1 MLLLLLLLLLL
12 MPFPLPA
19 RIRVCENSRPR
30 PIRIPCEVVMLSIIA
45 CAVDLS
51 QSLSFHPID
60 VAKLEGV
67 LGSIRK
73 VSEVGIADTVQ
84 VEELDYLHGECC
96 LALGKIGG
104 DDRLGLRW
112 GWSLEGKYRRLRG
125 SWWNL
130 DRYLWWRVLHMN
142 DRGGRLD
149 GHRHRWRLLERW
161 ERRRR
166 FFCGKLG
173 RYYRWRLGVWGAL
186 VGRRGYDGRRHRGLW
201 GRFGRHQLLHIKT
214 RRESLDR
221 YDRCAR
227 QGRRTWGRTWRLP
240 EGRRGHWGRTSRRW
254 WGLR

>member
-1 MLLLLLLLLLL
+1 
-12 MPFPLPA
+12 
-19 RIRVCENSRPR
+19 
-30 PIRIPCEVVMLSIIA
+30 MLSIIA

-51 QSLSFHPID
+51 QSLSFRPID
-60 VAKLEGV
+60 VAKLEGM

-104 DDRLGLRW
+104 DDHLGLRW
-112 GWSLEGKYRRLRG
+112 GWSLEGNYWRLRG
-125 SWWNL
+125 SWW
-130 DRYLWWRVLHMN
+130 
-142 DRGGRLD
+142 
-149 GHRHRWRLLERW
+149 

-166 FFCGKLG
+166 LFWGNLG

-186 VGRRGYDGRRHRGLW
+186 VGRRGYDGRRHR
-201 GRFGRHQLLHIKT
+201 
-214 RRESLDR
+214 ESLGR
-221 YDRCAR
+221 YDSRCAR
-227 QGRRTWGRTWRLP
+227 QGRRTWGRTWGLP